1 MLNSIQIVVCNL
13 QCIIIRHLART
24 METWGR
30 NFIKEMSAKTRVRL
44 FHLETS
50 RLIHSETGSQ
60 DLRLGSLSAGFGLAV
75 FWLFW
80 RNFTGN
86 SAPQRLVSYPP
97 SSFFGTNHLNTSLSH
112 HFPPPLLVCLSQ
124 KRKFLSLCKRMMTA
138 RPCTALTQAGWS
150 NLLSDM
156 FKD

>member
-24 METWGR
+24 METGGR

-75 FWLFW
+75 F
-80 RNFTGN
+80 
-86 SAPQRLVSYPP
+86 
-97 SSFFGTNHLNTSLSH
+97 
-112 HFPPPLLVCLSQ
+112 
-124 KRKFLSLCKRMMTA
+124 
-138 RPCTALTQAGWS
+138 
-150 NLLSDM
+150 
-156 FKD
+156 